1 MRFHEPNGD
10 EQKWNEA
17 KNRKQIER
25 KEKKKKTMNG
35 RKLWNAKQFQSN
47 LLYENEIGMNMMKDG
62 EPI

>member
-25 KEKKKKTMNG
+25 KEKKKNNEWKKTLEC
-35 RKLWNAKQFQSN
+35 KTISK
-47 LLYENEIGMNMMKDG
+47 
-62 EPI
+62 